1 MHTRTDETADGEVKD
16 KSAATAGTSPTSVT
30 SDAASSSPATLTGTV
45 REVDS
50 GATLTVRPPPFDF
63 AKHEQ
68 DAISAYLKVRPFYA
82 ELASVIA
89 RVVQECLRKRNI
101 KVQSVQHRAKYP
113 ESFGR
118 KAATPSDQNPDFP
131 KYAEPLTQITDLAGV
146 RIISYLLATRDEID
160 KLLCE
165 EFEIVEKVDKGK
177 ELLEDE
183 KFGYHSVH
191 YVIRVKKDRAQL
203 AEYERFATATTE
215 VQVRTI
221 LQDAWAEIEHDIQYK
236 STTSIPREIRRR
248 IMALAGL
255 LELADREFQEI
266 QEEDEALKGKARN
279 KVESG
284 DLGGVQ
290 ITPDALKLFLDK
302 TLGADYR
309 IAEGSYD
316 YETRVLK
323 RLGFHDLKQV
333 ENAINP
339 YDDGD
344 RLSAIDSGTRQGQLS
359 RFELMLLAAL
369 GERFIEQHP
378 LNNYRWFA
386 DSKKATLKKFKTAG
400 IPTGTF
406 TFAQKEA

>member
-1 MHTRTDETADGEVKD
+1 
-16 KSAATAGTSPTSVT
+16 
-30 SDAASSSPATLTGTV
+30 
-45 REVDS
+45 
-50 GATLTVRPPPFDF
+50 
-63 AKHEQ
+63 
-68 DAISAYLKVRPFYA
+68 
-82 ELASVIA
+82 
-89 RVVQECLRKRNI
+89 
-101 KVQSVQHRAKYP
+101 
-113 ESFGR
+113 
-118 KAATPSDQNPDFP
+118 
-131 KYAEPLTQITDLAGV
+131 
-146 RIISYLLATRDEID
+146 
-160 KLLCE
+160 
-165 EFEIVEKVDKGK
+165 
-177 ELLEDE
+177 
-183 KFGYHSVH
+183 
-191 YVIRVKKDRAQL
+191 
-203 AEYERFATATTE
+203 
-215 VQVRTI
+215 
-221 LQDAWAEIEHDIQYK
+221 
-236 STTSIPREIRRR
+236 
-248 IMALAGL
+248 MALAGL

-386 DSKKATLKKFKTAG
+386 DSKKATLEKFKTAG